1 VLSDV
6 KGWEA
11 AVFAARLMD
20 DLMQACFEQPPS
32 TAQPFPSSQP
42 QTAVPHSPF
51 QESSRPEPQISTAAQ
66 EHLEGLSRLQSTL
79 GAALGSHML
88 RNTSAALARMHQMT
102 AEAVSADPVIPPS
115 AEGLSGLQL
124 EDAALL
130 EADPKLESADQEL
143 DRLEQD
149 GPPLE
154 ADEAAGLDWLDEAA
168 IQQQEHPTGADSDS
182 AAAVDWGGL
191 DQERRAEASEPYLQ
205 PFLDFDDDAG
215 EAEGALEQGTPP
227 AQLPLPGQHLPG
239 SCGSVSPPVLE
250 PFMGFNAGLGGA
262 DEPLESG
269 SEGTSST
276 SSESGSS
283 SSSQHSFSELHADS
297 HTTDEAGE
305 IQAAANLP
313 ARLLAG
319 LERQTSA
326 AMQELTGDGERL
338 LSLMKACAE
347 ACGVHASAELQK
359 SAVLGALQQ
368 VNHCH
373 VGHCFLKLAFPSPE
387 VDIDTH

>member
-1 VLSDV
+1 MLSDV

-20 DLMQACFEQPPS
+20 DLLRACFEQPPS

-42 QTAVPHSPF
+42 KTAVPHSPF

-130 EADPKLESADQEL
+130 EADPMLESADQEL
-143 DRLEQD
+143 DRLEQE
-149 GPPLE
+149 GPPPE

-168 IQQQEHPTGADSDS
+168 IQQQEHPTGADS
-182 AAAVDWGGL
+182 AAAVDWGDL
-191 DQERRAEASEPYLQ
+191 NQERRAEASEPYLQ

-227 AQLPLPGQHLPG
+227 AQLPPPGQHPPG
-239 SCGSVSPPVLE
+239 SCGSASPPELE
-250 PFMGFNAGLGGA
+250 PFMGFDAGLGGA

-283 SSSQHSFSELHADS
+283 SSSQHSFSELQADA
-297 HTTDEAGE
+297 HNTDEAGE

-313 ARLLAG
+313 ARLSAG
-319 LERQTSA
+319 LERQTSE
-326 AMQELTGDGERL
+326 AMQELTAEGERL

-347 ACGVHASAELQK
+347 ACGAHASAELQK
-359 SAVLGALQQ
+359 SALLGALQQ
-368 VNHCH
+368 VNHCECWPMF
-373 VGHCFLKLAFPSPE
+373 VNTSFSLSRGGY
-387 VDIDTH
+387 